1 VSIAPWTLDAI
12 AAIWDEHGAKALG
25 FRVFTLGKAGSKPR
39 ACKRLAV
46 ILQQNRQILGG
57 GDTDRLADSLQ
68 ANLLVALIYLQDHGL
83 ERAKQ
88 VTGTEYSARLTFW
101 RFIDP
106 PDNLIALSNQALG
119 RDPAADDQDKAR
131 RDTKAKL
138 LRDFQGEV
146 TAWVERAA
154 YRSGDDN
161 SKLTAALAAA
171 RRALAIAED
180 ELSC

>member
-1 VSIAPWTLDAI
+1 MSIAPWTLDAI

-46 ILQQNRQILGG
+46 ILDKHRQILGG

-68 ANLLVALIYLQDHGL
+68 ANLLVSLIYLQDHGL
-83 ERAKQ
+83 DRAKQ
-88 VTGTEYSARLTFW
+88 VTGTEYNARLTFW
-101 RFIDP
+101 RFVDP
-106 PDNLIALSNQALG
+106 PTNLVALSNQALG

-138 LRDFQGEV
+138 LRDFQSEV

-161 SKLTAALAAA
+161 AKLTAALAAA